1 MILKINV
8 THWVSVKPNYRL
20 RETLIKWLRRR
31 IAALRSARNPHVPGR
46 TFRFLRAARLALH
59 PPHSLNQRLLSTIA
73 CFAALALPVCAI
85 ASQETRPMREDNDV
99 LVVTQHIDVDASR
112 SAVDRA
118 SAETQRA
125 SAEVTRA
132 VQEAA
137 RAGKEAARAAA
148 DVARAAVA
156 SIDANEI
163 RDTVRRAMDEAGR
176 GGMVYQ
182 MSGETPQR
190 GNPYSAREVREFKQT
205 LADGTVISRQSTR
218 LLARDSEG
226 RTRQELRQSD
236 GTARIFINDPVAK
249 EAIIVD
255 PQKRMACKATFHKEA
270 IYDCFSQMRGD
281 WKPLGFAFNASS
293 KGGIGMMSASD
304 DVRVNVNT
312 NAKIIDLTD
321 GEMTRSKSG
330 VYSYSASGSGTA
342 SASPGSLRLESPQPP
357 QPPQPPVPPSPP
369 TPNTAKHKDGAVK
382 RERSTQTYEGLRVDV
397 DRSVETIAAGAI
409 GNNRAIE
416 SISERYYSPDL
427 KMNVFTRRS
436 DPRNGES
443 TYRMVDVKRGEP
455 EINQFRV
462 PAGFAE
468 TQGKR

>member
-1 MILKINV
+1 MLKINM
-8 THWVSVKPNYRL
+8 THWVSVKLNYR
-20 RETLIKWLRRR
+20 
-31 IAALRSARNPHVPGR
+31 
-46 TFRFLRAARLALH
+46 
-59 PPHSLNQRLLSTIA
+59 LSTIA
-73 CFAALALPVCAI
+73 CFAALALPVSALASEETLAI
-85 ASQETRPMREDNDV
+85 SEDGDECV
-99 LVVTQHIDVDASR
+99 IAQRIDVDASR
-112 SAVDRA
+112 STVDRA

-148 DVARAAVA
+148 DVAKAAVA

-190 GNPYSAREVREFKQT
+190 GNPYSARELREFKQT

-218 LLARDSEG
+218 LLVRDSEG
-226 RTRQELRQSD
+226 RTRQELRQPD
-236 GTARIFINDPVAK
+236 GTARVFINDPVAK

-255 PQKRMACKATFHKEA
+255 PQKRIACKATFHKEA

-304 DVRVNVNT
+304 DVRVNVSA
-312 NAKIIDLTD
+312 NAKIIDLSD
-321 GEMTRSKSG
+321 GEMIRGKSG
-330 VYSYSASGSGTA
+330 IYSYSASGPGTV
-342 SASPGSLRLESPQPP
+342 SVSPGSVRLESPQPP
-357 QPPQPPVPPSPP
+357 QSPQSPQPPLPPIAPSPP
-369 TPNTAKHKDGAVK
+369 AANTTKSKDSAVK
-382 RERSTQTYEGLRVDV
+382 RERNTQTYEGLCVDI

-416 SISERYYSPDL
+416 SISERYYSPEL

-443 TYRMVDVKRGEP
+443 TYRMVDVKRSEP